1 MKGTTKEMKTDIE
14 TRINE
19 AEVCRS
25 MGLFSDSLSIYEKIL
40 GSVSPQDTQTHD
52 KIEKRIRLLK
62 HEIDSQEES
71 APKGVS
77 AKDITILKERLSDQG
92 DVPAILDSASAFKEM
107 GLFVEA
113 IPEYA
118 KLLSEDY
125 PVEKVIPEL
134 TESLLKVHSPLQ
146 SFESTRQADIR
157 PKIAKR
163 QNRPDQIS
171 IWPGNGEA
179 RSSRSRSG

>member
-1 MKGTTKEMKTDIE
+1 MTGYSNHGILHERSIQRMKTDIE

-52 KIEKRIRLLK
+52 KIEKRIRILK
-62 HEIDSQEES
+62 HEIDSQEQT
-71 APKGVS
+71 APKGFS
-77 AKDITILKERLSDQG
+77 AKDITMLKERLSDQG

-107 GLFVEA
+107 GLFAEA

-118 KLLSEDY
+118 KLLKEDY

-134 TESLLKVHSPLQ
+134 TESLLKLHSP
-146 SFESTRQADIR
+146 SKA
-157 PKIAKR
+157 
-163 QNRPDQIS
+163 
-171 IWPGNGEA
+171 
-179 RSSRSRSG
+179 